1 MIYFE
6 DHLKTD
12 FINNAIRWIL
22 EDLNIYDPYS
32 GVTNNIVESMN
43 SLIKRLT
50 YWEEKPLD
58 NIALSFYYLQ
68 NYYVNELL
76 RAFCG
81 FGNLTLKNRHRSAQ
95 MDRNHVV
102 FQLTFVTQMTS
113 LN

>member
-22 EDLNIYDPYS
+22 EDLNIYDPCS
-32 GVTNNIVESMN
+32 GVTNNIVESMH

-50 YWEEKPLD
+50 DWKEKALD
-58 NIALSFYYLQ
+58 SIVLSFYHLQ

-76 RAFCG
+76 RGFCG
-81 FGNLTLKNRHRSAQ
+81 LGNLTLNIDTDQHKWTVI
-95 MDRNHVV
+95 MLY
-102 FQLTFVTQMTS
+102 FQLAFVTQMKS